1 MCLFYF
7 GGFPR
12 NPVYRPIV
20 CQLSGGERVK
30 KSLILM
36 DNKDF
41 RPPPLLMPIIHL
53 MCSKMTMKWCT
64 NPDLCITAYANSH
77 NRHMTTWPHPGAYFI
92 LWQVHMLETR
102 L

>member
-1 MCLFYF
+1 
-7 GGFPR
+7 
-12 NPVYRPIV
+12 
-20 CQLSGGERVK
+20 
-30 KSLILM
+30 M

-41 RPPPLLMPIIHL
+41 RPPPLLMPKFHL
-53 MCSKMTMKWCT
+53 MCSKTTMKWCT

-92 LWQVHMLETR
+92 PWQVHTLETR